1 MVVVTSPTVVVDLTH
16 AVQVPTVADTEGAV
30 AVQTPAEPVPSA
42 PDLHAVFSPTTQA
55 APVAQTPPT
64 QFSETTAQLS
74 TATGSETGPV
84 QVSVKHAPTD

>member
-1 MVVVTSPTVVVDLTH
+1 VVVVTVSTVVVVLTH
-16 AVQVPTVADTEGAV
+16 AVQVPTVADTAASV
-30 AVQTPAEPVPSA
+30 TVQTPAVPVPSA
-42 PDLHAVFSPTTQA
+42 PDLHVVFSPTTQA

-64 QFSETTAQLS
+64 QSSATTAQLS